1 MPLVRY
7 SQFFFNPGGGEAAG
21 VPMRV
26 TLTGGN
32 QLTRLFADKAG
43 TQPLPNP
50 LETSEDPAGLLSF
63 FAPPGDYTVWY
74 AGDAWPLPVD
84 EDETDPAWPGLF
96 IHHQITPATVWT
108 IQHHFGVQPAVTV
121 LSAGQRVE
129 PETTHPSPTQTVLNF
144 SSPQA
149 GTAYLRR

>member
-1 MPLVRY
+1 MPLIKY

-43 TQPLPNP
+43 TQPLENP
-50 LETSEDPAGLLSF
+50 LPTATDPAGLLSF
-63 FAPPGDYTVWY
+63 YAPPGDYTVWF
-74 AGDAWPLPVD
+74 AGQAWPLPVD

-96 IHHQITPATVWT
+96 IHHQISPAAVWT
-108 IQHHFGVQPAVTV
+108 IDHWFGVRPSVSLLVGGQETNADVAHPDENTTIVTFG
-121 LSAGQRVE
+121 A
-129 PETTHPSPTQTVLNF
+129 PQT
-144 SSPQA
+144 
-149 GTAYLRR
+149 GTAHLRR